1 VGFRHNDWVY
11 TNLEGTT
18 MSNDKP
24 WVDGLTYAE
33 VLKKVVAEYGDREAV
48 VFPQLDLRWTYT
60 EFNERIR
67 QMARALLNLGVTKGT
82 HVGIWATNWPEWVL
96 AQMSTGL
103 IGAVLVNVNPAYRKQ
118 ELAYIIGQAEL
129 SVLIITDAY
138 LSSDYQAITAE
149 VVPELN
155 ATPFGTPIENAEYPN
170 LKHVACIKDK
180 SDFSGIGTWSQFIEG
195 AANHTDEE
203 IDALSAQVT
212 AQDPVNMQYTSGTT
226 GAPKGAMLSHRNL
239 LMNGFYGGVC
249 QKITEIDRVCVPVPF
264 YHCFGCVMGTL
275 MSMIYGCTMV
285 SPAEAFDPVATMKA
299 ISDEGCTVVY
309 GVPTMFS
316 AQVNDP
322 SFSEYNFSTMRTGIM
337 AGSPCPIEL
346 MKQVIAEMNLNEIVI
361 AYGQTE
367 ASPIITMSHTTDSV
381 DVRVNTVGGAIPDI
395 EVRIVDPETGED
407 CPIGEQGELW
417 SRGHGVM
424 LGYYN
429 MPEATANSV
438 TPDGWLKTGDLAT
451 ETPEHNYKITG
462 RIKDLIIRGGENIY
476 PREIEEFLL
485 THPDI
490 LEVQV
495 VGLPDVKFIEQVSAW
510 LKVKPGTD
518 LTEADV
524 KAFCKEK
531 IAHYKIPYY
540 VAIVDE
546 FPLTVTGKIQKFVL
560 RDMGIERFGLQEAA
574 GTQTA

>member
-1 VGFRHNDWVY
+1 
-11 TNLEGTT
+11 
-18 MSNDKP
+18 MSNETP

-33 VLKKVVAEYGDREAV
+33 VLSEVVKKHGEREAI
-48 VFPQLDLRWTYT
+48 VFPQLDIRWTYDK
-60 EFNERIR
+60 FNERVR
-67 QMARALLNLGVTKGT
+67 LMARALLDLGVKKGT

-96 AQMSTGL
+96 SQMSTGL

-129 SVLIITDAY
+129 SVLIITDVHKT
-138 LSSDYQAITAE
+138 SDYQAITAE

-155 ATPFGTPIENAEYPN
+155 STPFGTPIENPDYPN
-170 LKHVACIKDK
+170 LKHVVSIKDQ
-180 SDFSGIGTWSQFIEG
+180 SNVQGIGTWTQFILG
-195 AANHTDEE
+195 APNHTDEE
-203 IDALSAQVT
+203 VDALSAQVSP
-212 AQDPVNMQYTSGTT
+212 QDPVNMQYTSGTT

-275 MSMIYGCTMV
+275 MSMIYGATMV
-285 SPAEAFDPVATMKA
+285 SPAEAFDPVANMKA

-322 SFSEYNFSTMRTGIM
+322 SFSDFNFSTMRTGIM

-346 MKQVIAEMNLNEIVI
+346 MKQVIAKMNLNEIVI

-381 DVRVNTVGGAIPDI
+381 DVRVNTVGGAIPGID
-395 EVRIVDPETGED
+395 VRIVDPETGED

-451 ETPEHNYKITG
+451 ETPEHNFKITG

-510 LKVKPGTD
+510 LKVRPD
-518 LTEADV
+518 CSLTEDEV

-531 IAHYKIPYY
+531 IAHYKIPHY

-560 RDMGIERFGLQEAA
+560 RDMGIEKFNLQEAA